1 MDQVE
6 GVPIG
11 CGLPPDGNR
20 YFTVPDTAMTLPT
33 VCFSSC
39 DPCIIELVPVT
50 FLVDMTGQTVS
61 NEGIHIAGNFQ
72 DWDPSATLMTPQNNN
87 VYAFITELVKDEQ
100 VEYKFINGSTW
111 AEVES
116 VPLDCA
122 LPPMVT
128 GIL

>member
-1 MDQVE
+1 MTSQGGNIYSYTVGLLSGSQAEYKFINGTTWDQVE

-72 DWDPSATLMTPQNNN
+72 DWDPSATLMTLRIIM
-87 VYAFITELVKDEQ
+87 FMHL
-100 VEYKFINGSTW
+100 
-111 AEVES
+111 
-116 VPLDCA
+116 
-122 LPPMVT
+122 
-128 GIL
+128 